1 MKTVSRLFA
10 LALMM
15 VPAAAP
21 AAPADYPTEA
31 LADYVLGCMAANG
44 QTPDMLRRCSC
55 SIDYIAEHLPYD
67 QYVEAETVLRM
78 RQEKSGRDQL
88 VMFRSSAWAQE
99 MVDRLR
105 RVQVEADRKCF
116 R

>member
-88 VMFRSSAWAQE
+88 VMFRSSTWAQE

>member
-1 MKTVSRLFA
+1 MTKWRTTLFA
-10 LALMM
+10 TLLAWP
-15 VPAAAP
+15 VVVS

-44 QTPDMLRRCSC
+44 QTPEMLRRCSC
-55 SIDYIAEHLPYD
+55 SIDRIAEKIPYD

-78 RQEKSGRDQL
+78 RQEKSGRDQI
-88 VMFRSSAWAQE
+88 VMFRSSKWAQE

-105 RVQVEADRKCF
+105 RAQVEADRKCF
-116 R
+116 

>member
-1 MKTVSRLFA
+1 MRVLRNLLVA
-10 LALMM
+10 GLLASPLA
-15 VPAAAP
+15 VD
-21 AAPADYPTEA
+21 AAPADYPTET

-44 QTPDMLRRCSC
+44 QTPDMLRRCAC
-55 SIDYIAEHLPYD
+55 SIDYIASQLPYD

-88 VMFRSSAWAQE
+88 VMFRSSKWAQD

-105 RVQVEADRKCF
+105 RAQVEADRKCF
-116 R
+116 

>member
-78 RQEKSGRDQL
+78 RQEKSGRDQS
-88 VMFRSSAWAQE
+88 VMFRSSTWAQE